1 MATQKQSIVEDGSLE
16 FAGAQKAD
24 AQALSAPFSGPQD
37 LAEAN
42 VQPALGTDVRWSMP
56 LRVSGVGNVIFIVTM
71 LIN

>member
-16 FAGAQKAD
+16 STRAQKAD
-24 AQALSAPFSGPQD
+24 AHTLLASFSGPQD

-42 VQPALGTDVRWSMP
+42 VQPALVTDVTYSMS
-56 LRVSGVGNVIFIVTM
+56 LRVSSVRDLIFIVTM